1 MFQCFHI
8 TAALEVFVDSDGDIA
23 NEIWEETADGDLK
36 RSQQVTAIPDM
47 YDNTMISRSDRT
59 STQSSMFCIA
69 IDLLGPR

>member
-8 TAALEVFVDSDGDIA
+8 PAALKVFVDSDGDIA
-23 NEIWEETADGDLK
+23 NDFLEETADGELK

-47 YDNTMISRSDRT
+47 YDNTMISRSDHT
-59 STQSSMFCIA
+59 STQASTFCIA